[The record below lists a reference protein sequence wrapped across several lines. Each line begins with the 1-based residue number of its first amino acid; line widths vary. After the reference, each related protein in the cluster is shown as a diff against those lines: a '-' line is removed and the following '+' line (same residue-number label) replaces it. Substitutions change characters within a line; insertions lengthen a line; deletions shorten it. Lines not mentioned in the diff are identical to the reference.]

1 MEKNQVQNAN
11 HNDKEFS
18 TGAVP
23 DDQRR
28 GFGSLVFTWIGYVF
42 TVTIMSA
49 GGQLANGASSFG
61 QAMAAVYTGY
71 AVLFFIAMC
80 NSIMAMRSGLSFSLL
95 TRFTFGQYGAKIISL
110 ANTVALVCYFS
121 INCYLMGTITN
132 VLFPM
137 IPWQP
142 VCLIFGFLMMFTALK
157 GQKIMNVVG
166 LIATIAVTAVG
177 IVAIVLSFRDAPS
190 KLGESLLTYSQEATT
205 TFTAMVTVAVGS
217 VCSGCCSWA
226 PDIMRFS
233 KGMKTTT
240 SVMAVGLGLAG
251 PFMLVIGICGMLV
264 YKQYDIAYILQEQGF
279 LAFAFIGLVTN
290 IWSTAQGNAYSSSL
304 NLAAVFPKIKREILL
319 IIFAVIGTF
328 MGLIGIYN
336 HFGSFLGILATFY
349 PPLAGTVFANYLF
362 AWRGKTPTFEK
373 VNPKLDAFH
382 WLSLVVYVVGILV
395 AKFSTGFFIPAVNA
409 IIVTFVLEAIVCAV
423 QLRKKADNLR
433 AAIGESL

>member
-1 MEKNQVQNAN
+1 MEKNQVQT
-11 HNDKEFS
+11 NDKEFS

-23 DDQRR
+23 ADQRR

-49 GGQLANGASSFG
+49 GGQLANGAASFG
-61 QAMAAVYTGY
+61 QAVGAVYAGY
-71 AVLFFIAMC
+71 GILFFIAMC

-95 TRFTFGQYGAKIISL
+95 TRFTFGQIGAKIISL

-132 VLFPM
+132 VLFPA

-166 LIATIAVTAVG
+166 LFATIAVTAVG
-177 IVAIVLSFRDAPS
+177 VVAVILSFRDAPGQ
-190 KLGESLLTYSQEATT
+190 LGVGLIEYSQEATK
-205 TFTAMVTVAVGS
+205 TFTAMVTIAVGS

-233 KGMKTTT
+233 KGMGTTT
-240 SVMAVGLGLAG
+240 SVMVVGLGLAG
-251 PFMLVIGICGMLV
+251 PFMLLIGICGMLV
-264 YKQYDIAYILQEQGF
+264 YKQYDIAYILQAQGF
-279 LAFAFIGLVTN
+279 LPLAFIGLVAN

-319 IIFAVIGTF
+319 VIFAVIGTF

-349 PPLAGTVFANYLF
+349 PPLAGTVLANYVF

-373 VNPKLDAFH
+373 ANPKLDAFH

-409 IIVTFVLEAIVCAV
+409 IVVTFVLEAIVCFA

-433 AAIGESL
+433 IAIGEPIA